1 MKRTL
6 AITMLVLIC
15 STIAPKAVVLLSQGD
30 KHAKA
35 TAIRPK
41 AEENKAA
48 KSSPKLAKSEKP
60 EIEKRA
66 TAFESD
72 PKDTIKTSSNVGHH
86 KATWYRTIGTRVHK
100 EHPEIHGTA
109 AYNFVPRGT
118 RLKITNVANGK
129 YCIVEVT
136 DRMGTKSKGRIDL
149 SHSAFGMLEMHARGA
164 IKVTIEIFDPIIEK
178 QSEQI

>member
-15 STIAPKAVVLLSQGD
+15 STIAPKAIMVLSQGD

-35 TAIRPK
+35 TAIKPK
-41 AEENKAA
+41 AEEKKAA
-48 KSSPKLAKSEKP
+48 ESTSKSEKKF
-60 EIEKRA
+60 EKRA
-66 TAFESD
+66 TAFDSD
-72 PKDTIKTSSNVGHH
+72 PKDTIKPSSNTGHH

-149 SHSAFGMLEMHARGA
+149 SHAAFGMLEMHARGA
-164 IKVTIEIFDPIIEK
+164 IKVTIEVFDPIIEK